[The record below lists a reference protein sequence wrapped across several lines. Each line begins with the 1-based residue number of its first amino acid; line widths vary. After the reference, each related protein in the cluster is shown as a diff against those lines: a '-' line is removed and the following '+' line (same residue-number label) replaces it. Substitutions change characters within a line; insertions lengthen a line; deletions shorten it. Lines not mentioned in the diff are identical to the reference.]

1 MFSVNWLLGL
11 LPTWLPWA
19 IIGVGVVLFVLE
31 AILNKLIPFL
41 YRLPIRVLAIII
53 FAVGFY
59 VEGRQ
64 DVLIS
69 AKAEVEKIVVEQ
81 KVVTQEVVKYI
92 HDKVIQDRVIH
103 DQIVKEITTVDDHMC
118 DVPESFVRVHNNAAQ
133 SSISG
138 LPEGVA
144 GTSSGIALSDVEKT
158 IADNYGLYHEL
169 ADKMTGIQ
177 MWLKEQKRINP

>member
-19 IIGVGVVLFVLE
+19 IIGVGVVLFILE
-31 AILNKLIPFL
+31 TIFSKLIPFM
-41 YRLPIRVLAIII
+41 YKLPIKLLAIIF